1 MNPLFLPEG
10 PALFLEK
17 EHRLLFI
24 ADTHFGAETEFG
36 RRGVH
41 IPSNTDRR
49 LDRIL
54 SCIGKT
60 SPDMLIILGDFKHA
74 IPMTS
79 RQEYAELPRVIDT
92 LRDHVPLRLAPGNH
106 DGGIERFLDKEE
118 ILPRDGA
125 LIEGIGVLH
134 GHTYPAP
141 ELLGHLCIVG
151 HHHTVLHLYDEVG
164 CSLRSHPAYVMGT
177 LRTECLGALSPPD
190 APTRVLFMPA
200 FFEYAGGLDVR
211 TLPDSGLSPIARCLD
226 TADAEVFL
234 DDGTYINS
242 LEALINDERS

>member
-1 MNPLFLPEG
+1 MNPEFLPEG

-41 IPSNTDRR
+41 IPSNTDQR
-49 LDRIL
+49 LDRIIA
-54 SCIGKT
+54 CIDAT
-60 SPDMLIILGDFKHA
+60 APDMLIILGDFKHA

-79 RQEYAELPRVIDT
+79 RQEYAELPRVIAA
-92 LRDHVPLRLAPGNH
+92 LRDHVTLRLAPGNH
-106 DGGIERFLDKEE
+106 DGGIERFMEPAE

-125 LIEGIGVLH
+125 LIDGIGVLH
-134 GHTYPAP
+134 GHTYPSP
-141 ELLGHLCIVG
+141 DLLGHLCIVG
-151 HHHTVLHLYDEVG
+151 HHHPVLHLYDEVG

-177 LRTECLGALSPPD
+177 MRNECLCPGAPAC

-211 TLPDSGLSPIARCLD
+211 TLTDSGLSPLCRCLD
-226 TADAEVFL
+226 VADAEVFL
-234 DDGTYINS
+234 DDGTYINT
-242 LEALINDERS
+242 LEALIDDERP

>member
-1 MNPLFLPEG
+1 MNPVFLPEG

-54 SCIGKT
+54 SCIEMTG
-60 SPDMLIILGDFKHA
+60 PDMLIILGDFKHA

-92 LRDHVPLRLAPGNH
+92 LRDHVTLRLAPGNH
-106 DGGIERFLDKEE
+106 DGGIERFLNPEE
-118 ILPRDGA
+118 ILPRDGT
-125 LIEGIGVLH
+125 LVDGVGVLH
-134 GHTYPAP
+134 GHTYPS
-141 ELLGHLCIVG
+141 
-151 HHHTVLHLYDEVG
+151 LHLYDEVG

-177 LRTECLGALSPPD
+177 LRNECLGVLSPPD

-211 TLPDSGLSPIARCLD
+211 TLLDSGLSPIARCLD

-234 DDGTYINS
+234 DDGTYINT
-242 LEALINDERS
+242 LEALINDERP